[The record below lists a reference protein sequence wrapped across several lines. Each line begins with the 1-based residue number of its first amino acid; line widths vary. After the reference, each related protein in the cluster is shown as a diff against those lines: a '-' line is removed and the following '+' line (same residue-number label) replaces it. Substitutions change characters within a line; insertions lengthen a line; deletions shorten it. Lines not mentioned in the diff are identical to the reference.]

1 MKNVEQKWTAQDIPS
16 QEGRLAVVTGAT
28 SGVGFYTAKELAR
41 KRATVI
47 MPARDMRKAQE
58 AAERIGAEVPK
69 ARLYLT
75 NLDLAEFDSVREF
88 GEHLRQ
94 RYGTGSLDLLVNNAG
109 IMALPKRTL
118 NSQGLELQ
126 IATNYFGPFLLT
138 ALLFPL
144 MKEEQGSRIV
154 TVSSTVAR
162 SARLE
167 FDNLQSE
174 RRYVPHGELAGGG
187 AYTQSKL
194 ADLIFAYELHRRLSA
209 ANSCI
214 ASIAAHPGWALTDI
228 GRSASPGFRFLM
240 KLSRPLWQSAEAGS
254 LPLLFAATSPDVRK
268 GGYYGPD
275 GRMEAK
281 GNPTAAFE
289 PVVTKDATVGRRLWD
304 ESERVTGMQFVVSA
318 PFHRHAFATAWMT
331 QDSRC
336 QKRSKVF
343 SCPDEKTNPDAGG
356 GSAPECGNSDKSKWL
371 RAN

>member
-1 MKNVEQKWTAQDIPS
+1 MQMKNVEHKWTVQDIPS

-28 SGVGFYTAKELAR
+28 SGVGFHTAKELAR

-47 MPARDMRKAQE
+47 MPARDMRKAKE
-58 AAERIGAEVPK
+58 AAERIEAEVPK
-69 ARLYLT
+69 ARLYLA
-75 NLDLAEFDSVREF
+75 NLDLAEFNSVREF

-109 IMALPKRTL
+109 IMALPKRTM
-118 NSQGLELQ
+118 NSRGLELQ

-174 RRYVPHGELAGGG
+174 RRYVPHGG

-194 ADLIFAYELHRRLSA
+194 ADLIFACELHRRLSA
-209 ANSCI
+209 ANSRI
-214 ASIAAHPGWALTDI
+214 ASIAAHPGWALIDI
-228 GRSASPGFRFLM
+228 GRSVSRGFRILM

-254 LPLLFAATSPDVRK
+254 LPLLVAATSPHARK

-275 GRMEAK
+275 GRREAK
-281 GNPTAAFE
+281 GNPTAVFE
-289 PVVTKDATVGRRLWD
+289 PVVTKDAAVGKRLWD
-304 ESERVTGMQFVVSA
+304 ESERVTDMQFVVSA
-318 PFHRHAFATAWMT
+318 PSIGIHDR
-331 QDSRC
+331 
-336 QKRSKVF
+336 
-343 SCPDEKTNPDAGG
+343 P
-356 GSAPECGNSDKSKWL
+356 L
-371 RAN
+371 RG

>member
-1 MKNVEQKWTAQDIPS
+1 MKNVKRKWTAQDISS
-16 QEGRLAVVTGAT
+16 QAGRLALVTGAT
-28 SGVGFYTAKELAR
+28 SGIGFYTAKELAR

-47 MPARDMRKAQE
+47 MPARDMRKAKE
-58 AAERIGAEVPK
+58 AAERIEAEVPK
-69 ARLYLT
+69 AQLYLAK
-75 NLDLAEFDSVREF
+75 LDLAEFNSVREF

-109 IMALPKRTL
+109 IMALPKRTM

-144 MKEEQGSRIV
+144 MKEEEGSRIV
-154 TVSSTVAR
+154 TVSSTMAR

-174 RRYVPHGELAGGG
+174 RRYVPHRG
-187 AYTQSKL
+187 AYAQSKL
-194 ADLIFAYELHRRLSA
+194 ADLIFAFELHRRLSA

-228 GRSASPGFRFLM
+228 GRSVSRGLRILM

-254 LPLLFAATSPDVRK
+254 LPLLFAATSPNARK

-275 GRMEAK
+275 GRNEAK
-281 GNPTAAFE
+281 GSPTAAFE
-289 PVVTKDATVGRRLWD
+289 HAVTKNATVGRRLWD
-304 ESERVTGMQFVVSA
+304 ESERVIDMQFIVSA
-318 PFHRHAFATAWMT
+318 PPIGIHDR
-331 QDSRC
+331 RC
-336 QKRSKVF
+336 
-343 SCPDEKTNPDAGG
+343 G
-356 GSAPECGNSDKSKWL
+356 
-371 RAN
+371 

>member
-1 MKNVEQKWTAQDIPS
+1 MKNVEHKWTVQDIPS
-16 QEGRLAVVTGAT
+16 QAGRLAVVTGAT
-28 SGVGFYTAKELAR
+28 SGVGFHAAKELAR

-47 MPARDMRKAQE
+47 MPARDMRKAKE
-58 AAERIGAEVPK
+58 AAERIEAEVPK
-69 ARLYLT
+69 AQLYLAK
-75 NLDLAEFDSVREF
+75 LDLAEFDSVREF

-109 IMALPKRTL
+109 IMALPKRTM

-144 MKEEQGSRIV
+144 MKEEEGSRIV
-154 TVSSTVAR
+154 TVSSTMAR

-174 RRYVPHGELAGGG
+174 RRYVPHRG
-187 AYTQSKL
+187 AYAQSKL
-194 ADLIFAYELHRRLSA
+194 VDLIFAFELHRRLSA

-228 GRSASPGFRFLM
+228 GRSVSRGFRILM

-254 LPLLFAATSPDVRK
+254 LPLLFAATSPNARK

-275 GRMEAK
+275 GRNEAK

-289 PVVTKDATVGRRLWD
+289 PLVTKDATVGRRLWD
-304 ESERVTGMQFVVSA
+304 ESERITGMRFVVSA
-318 PFHRHAFATAWMT
+318 PSIGINDY
-331 QDSRC
+331 Q
-336 QKRSKVF
+336 
-343 SCPDEKTNPDAGG
+343 
-356 GSAPECGNSDKSKWL
+356 L
-371 RAN
+371 RG

>member
-1 MKNVEQKWTAQDIPS
+1 MQMKNVEHKWTVQDIPS
-16 QEGRLAVVTGAT
+16 QEGRVAVVTGAT
-28 SGVGFYTAKELAR
+28 SGIGFHTAKELAR

-47 MPARDMRKAQE
+47 MPARDIKKAKE
-58 AAERIGAEVPK
+58 AAERIEAEVPK
-69 ARLYLT
+69 ARLYLAD
-75 NLDLAEFDSVREF
+75 LDLAEFDSVREF
-88 GEHLRQ
+88 AGHLRQ

-144 MKEEQGSRIV
+144 MKEEEGSRIV
-154 TVSSTVAR
+154 TVSSTAAR

-174 RRYVPHGELAGGG
+174 RRYIPHGG
-187 AYTQSKL
+187 AYAQSKL
-194 ADLIFAYELHRRLSA
+194 ADLIFAYELHRRMSA

-228 GRSASPGFRFLM
+228 GRYASRGFRFLM

-254 LPLLFAATSPDVRK
+254 LPLLFAATSPNARK

-275 GRMEAK
+275 GRREAK

-318 PFHRHAFATAWMT
+318 P
-331 QDSRC
+331 SI
-336 QKRSKVF
+336 
-343 SCPDEKTNPDAGG
+343 
-356 GSAPECGNSDKSKWL
+356 GN
-371 RAN
+371 RV

>member
-1 MKNVEQKWTAQDIPS
+1 MQMKNVEHKWTVQDIPS
-16 QEGRLAVVTGAT
+16 QEGKLAVVTGAT
-28 SGVGFYTAKELAR
+28 SGIGFYTAKELAR

-47 MPARDMRKAQE
+47 MPARDMRKGKE
-58 AAERIGAEVPK
+58 AAERIEAEVPK
-69 ARLYLT
+69 AQLYLA

-109 IMALPKRTL
+109 IMGLPKRTM

-144 MKEEQGSRIV
+144 MKKEEGSRIV

-174 RRYVPHGELAGGG
+174 RRYVPHGGVTNWGG

-194 ADLIFAYELHRRLSA
+194 ADLIFAFELHRRLSA
-209 ANSCI
+209 ANSPI

-228 GRSASPGFRFLM
+228 GRSVSRGFRFLM
-240 KLSRPLWQSAEAGS
+240 KLSRSRFQSAEAGS
-254 LPLLFAATSPDVRK
+254 LPLLFAATSPNARK

-275 GRMEAK
+275 GRHEAK

-289 PVVTKDATVGRRLWD
+289 PVVTKNATVGRCLWD

-318 PFHRHAFATAWMT
+318 PSIGIHDRP
-331 QDSRC
+331 C
-336 QKRSKVF
+336 VV
-343 SCPDEKTNPDAGG
+343 G
-356 GSAPECGNSDKSKWL
+356 
-371 RAN
+371 

>member
-1 MKNVEQKWTAQDIPS
+1 MKNAEHKWTVQDIPS
-16 QEGRLAVVTGAT
+16 QAGRLALVTGAT
-28 SGVGFYTAKELAR
+28 SGVGFYAAKELAR

-47 MPARDMRKAQE
+47 MPARDLRKAKD
-58 AAERIGAEVPK
+58 AAERIEAEVPK
-69 ARLYLT
+69 AQLYLAK
-75 NLDLAEFDSVREF
+75 LDLAEFDSVREF

-109 IMALPKRTL
+109 IMALPKRTM

-144 MKEEQGSRIV
+144 MKEEEGSRIV

-174 RRYVPHGELAGGG
+174 RRYVPHGG

-194 ADLIFAYELHRRLSA
+194 ADLVFAFELHRRLSA

-228 GRSASPGFRFLM
+228 GRSVSRGFRILM

-254 LPLLFAATSPDVRK
+254 LPLLFAATSPNARK

-275 GRMEAK
+275 GRNEAK
-281 GNPTAAFE
+281 GNPTAAI
-289 PVVTKDATVGRRLWD
+289 KRRKNITTSSL
-304 ESERVTGMQFVVSA
+304 SETLDPEFV
-318 PFHRHAFATAWMT
+318 RNCM
-331 QDSRC
+331 
-336 QKRSKVF
+336 
-343 SCPDEKTNPDAGG
+343 
-356 GSAPECGNSDKSKWL
+356 
-371 RAN
+371 

>member
-1 MKNVEQKWTAQDIPS
+1 MKNVDDKWTVQDMPP

-28 SGVGFYTAKELAR
+28 SGIGFHTAKELAR
-41 KRATVI
+41 KGATVI
-47 MPARDMRKAQE
+47 MPARDMRKAKE
-58 AAERIGAEVPK
+58 AAERIEAEVPK
-69 ARLYLT
+69 ARLYLAK
-75 NLDLAEFDSVREF
+75 LDLAEFDSVREF

-144 MKEEQGSRIV
+144 MKDEEGSRIV
-154 TVSSTVAR
+154 TVSSTTAR

-174 RRYVPHGELAGGG
+174 RRYVPHAG
-187 AYTQSKL
+187 AYAQSKL
-194 ADLIFAYELHRRLSA
+194 ADLIFAFELHRRLSA

-214 ASIAAHPGWALTDI
+214 ASIAAHPGWAVTDL
-228 GRSASPGFRFLM
+228 GRSVSRGFRIMM
-240 KLSRPLWQSAEAGS
+240 KLARPLYQSAEAGS
-254 LPLLFAATSPDVRK
+254 LPLLFAATSPNARK

-275 GRMEAK
+275 GRNEAK

-289 PVVTKDATVGRRLWD
+289 PVITKDATVGRRLWD
-304 ESERVTGMQFVVSA
+304 ESERVTDMQFVVSA
-318 PFHRHAFATAWMT
+318 PSIGIHDRHCVDDAR
-331 QDSRC
+331 QPVSRA
-336 QKRSKVF
+336 K
-343 SCPDEKTNPDAGG
+343 
-356 GSAPECGNSDKSKWL
+356 
-371 RAN
+371 

>member
-1 MKNVEQKWTAQDIPS
+1 MKNVEHKWTVQDIPS

-28 SGVGFYTAKELAR
+28 SGIGFYTAKELAR
-41 KRATVI
+41 KKATVI
-47 MPARDMRKAQE
+47 MPVRNMRKAREVAQ
-58 AAERIGAEVPK
+58 RIEAEVPK
-69 ARLYLT
+69 ARLCLM

-88 GEHLRQ
+88 GEQLRQ
-94 RYGTGSLDLLVNNAG
+94 GYGKGSLDLLVNNAG

-126 IATNYFGPFLLT
+126 MATNYFGPFLLT

-144 MKEEQGSRIV
+144 MKEEEGARIV

-174 RRYVPHGELAGGG
+174 RRYVPHGWPYTG

-194 ADLIFAYELHRRLSA
+194 ADLIFAFELHRRLIA

-228 GRSASPGFRFLM
+228 GRYVSRGFRFMM
-240 KLSRPLWQSAEAGS
+240 KLSRPRFQSAEAGS
-254 LPLLFAATSPDVRK
+254 LPLLFAATSPNARK

-275 GRMEAK
+275 GRNEAK

-289 PVVTKDATVGRRLWD
+289 PAVTKDATVGKRLWQ
-304 ESERVTGMQFVVSA
+304 ESERVTGVRFVVSA
-318 PFHRHAFATAWMT
+318 PVGVDDRPGV
-331 QDSRC
+331 D
-336 QKRSKVF
+336 
-343 SCPDEKTNPDAGG
+343 DARQ
-356 GSAPECGNSDKSKWL
+356 PV
-371 RAN
+371 